1 MDYPI
6 TLSEAQADAHTISE
20 VNDEAKTLSQ
30 LNKSGGDN

>member
-6 TLSEAQADAHTISE
+6 CLSEAQADAHTISE